1 MKSSNEHIS
10 RSLFKL
16 EGRREGRGTRG
27 HRPGEHSG
35 YGYPEVHL
43 QKMELGCSPQISA
56 HEASGQKSECHSSIL
71 DFNSSSSS
79 NRHTEKFWLLALLLL
94 FPSTHNL

>member
-1 MKSSNEHIS
+1 MKSSNAHIS

-16 EGRREGRGTRG
+16 GGRREGRGSRG

-43 QKMELGCSPQISA
+43 QKMELGCSPQMSA
-56 HEASGQKSECHSSIL
+56 HEASGQKSECHSIIL
-71 DFNSSSSS
+71 DFSSSS
-79 NRHTEKFWLLALLLL
+79 NHTEKFWLLALLLL